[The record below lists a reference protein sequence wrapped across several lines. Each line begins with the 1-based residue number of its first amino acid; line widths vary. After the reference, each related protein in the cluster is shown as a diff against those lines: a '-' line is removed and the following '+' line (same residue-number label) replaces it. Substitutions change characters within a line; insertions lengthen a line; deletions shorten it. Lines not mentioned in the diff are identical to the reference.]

1 MAMRFKTLDAEA
13 TFALRAVTHAARL
26 CRRLEIEGAPAA
38 SKADRSPV
46 TAADFAAQAV
56 VGGLLQE
63 AFPADGV
70 VAEED
75 SRLLLNDISSDRLN
89 AVVEAVR
96 AVIPEATAEQV
107 RRWIDRGG
115 SPAGRFWALDPLDG
129 TKGFLRDGQYA
140 VALALL
146 EEGQVV
152 LGAIACPKLSLAAP
166 RTGGSGQVRG
176 SREGEGT
183 VALAVRGGGA
193 FAAPMGVEVLTR
205 LRVSP
210 VDDAGR
216 ARLLRSFEADHTDVA
231 KLDEIAGLLGV
242 QAPPVRM
249 DSQAKSVLLA
259 AGEGELIVRLLS
271 PRHPDY
277 AEKIWDQAAG
287 ALLVE
292 EAGGRV
298 TDLTGA
304 RLDFSAGRTL
314 DRNLGVVAS
323 NGVLHDAAL
332 EAIHRAG
339 ADRRPENPGNG
350 LGEGMRGRPSYPP
363 H

>member
-1 MAMRFKTLDAEA
+1 MAMRFKTLAAEA

-26 CRRLEIEGAPAA
+26 CRRLEIDGAPAA

-152 LGAIACPKLSLAAP
+152 LGAIACPKLSLAA
-166 RTGGSGQVRG
+166 RG

-183 VALAVRGGGA
+183 VALAVRGAGA
-193 FAAPMGVEVLTR
+193 FAAPMGVEQLTR

-231 KLDEIAGLLGV
+231 KLDEIAALLGV
-242 QAPPVRM
+242 QAAPVRM

-339 ADRRPENPGNG
+339 ADRRPEDPGNG
-350 LGEGMRGRPSYPP
+350 LGEGMREHPSYPP

>member
-13 TFALRAVTHAARL
+13 AFALRAVTHAARL

-96 AVIPEATAEQV
+96 LVIAEATADQV

-152 LGAIACPKLSLAAP
+152 LGAIACPKLSLAA
-166 RTGGSGQVRG
+166 RG

-216 ARLLRSFEADHTDVA
+216 ARLLRSFEADHTDIA
-231 KLDEIAGLLGV
+231 KLDEIAALLGV

-332 EAIHRAG
+332 DAIHRSG
-339 ADRRPENPGNG
+339 ADRRPGDPGN
-350 LGEGMRGRPSYPP
+350 
-363 H
+363 

>member
-1 MAMRFKTLDAEA
+1 MPFETLDAEA
-13 TFALRAVTHAARL
+13 TFALRAVIHAARL

-75 SRLLLNDISSDRLN
+75 SRVLLDDVSSDRLN

-96 AVIPEATAEQV
+96 LVMPEATAGQV
-107 RRWIDRGG
+107 RRWIDREG

-152 LGAIACPKLSLAAP
+152 LGAIACPKLGLAA
-166 RTGGSGQVRG
+166 RG
-176 SREGEGT
+176 SRESEGT
-183 VALAVRGGGA
+183 VALAVRGAGA
-193 FAAPMGVEVLTR
+193 FAAPMGVEQLTR

-210 VDDAGR
+210 VDDTGR

-242 QAPPVRM
+242 HAAPVRM

-259 AGEGELIVRLLS
+259 AGEGELIFRLLS
-271 PRHPDY
+271 PRQPDY
-277 AEKIWDQAAG
+277 VEKIWDQAAG

-298 TDLTGA
+298 TDLAGA

-314 DRNLGVVAS
+314 SRNLGVVAS
-323 NGVLHDAAL
+323 NAVLHDAAL

-339 ADRRPENPGNG
+339 ADRRPEDPGNG
-350 LGEGMRGRPSYPP
+350 LGEGMREHPSYPP

>member
-1 MAMRFKTLDAEA
+1 MTMRFETLDAEA
-13 TFALRAVTHAARL
+13 TFALRAVTQAARI

-46 TAADFAAQAV
+46 TAADFAAQAA

-75 SRLLLNDISSDRLN
+75 SRLLLNDISSERMN
-89 AVVEAVR
+89 AVIEAVR
-96 AVIPEATAEQV
+96 GVIPEATGDQV

-152 LGAIACPKLSLAAP
+152 LGAIACPKLGLA
-166 RTGGSGQVRG
+166 VCG
-176 SREGEGT
+176 SRESQGT
-183 VALAVRGGGA
+183 VALAVRGAGA
-193 FAAPMGVEVLTR
+193 FAAPLGVEQFTR
-205 LRVSP
+205 LSVSP
-210 VDDAGR
+210 VDDALR

-298 TDLTGA
+298 TDLAGA
-304 RLDFSAGRTL
+304 RLDFSLGRTL
-314 DRNLGVVAS
+314 DGNLGVVAS
-323 NGVLHDAAL
+323 NGALHEVAL
-332 EAIHRAG
+332 DAIHRSG
-339 ADRRPENPGNG
+339 ADRRPLRQAG
-350 LGEGMRGRPSYPP
+350 
-363 H
+363 